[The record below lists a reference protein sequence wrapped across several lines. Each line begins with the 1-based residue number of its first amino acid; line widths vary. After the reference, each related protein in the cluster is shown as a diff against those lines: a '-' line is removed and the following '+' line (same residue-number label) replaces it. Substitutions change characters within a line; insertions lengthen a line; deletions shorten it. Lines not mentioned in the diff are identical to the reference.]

1 MKETTGIIGL
11 TTKHGEVLS
20 HTHFETALAL
30 CVDGATVQYGRGL
43 WRGVWGDC
51 AVVTIAGPVKASK
64 SIFVRLGQVLQQS
77 AVYVRLPSG
86 VQIVNC

>member
-11 TTKHGEVLS
+11 TTKHGKVLS

-30 CVDGATVQYGRGL
+30 YVNGATVQYGRGL
-43 WRGVWGDC
+43 WGGVWEDC
-51 AVVTIAGPVKASK
+51 AIVTIAGNVKVSK
-64 SIFVRLGQVLQQS
+64 NIFVHLGQALQQS
-77 AVYVRLPSG
+77 TVYVRLPSG